1 MLGTPT
7 KVRSY
12 QTLGDLS
19 IDYLFNQRWFPSRY
33 NRSYPIFYNRN
44 LNLHN
49 GVANSEF
56 KIGNN
61 ITYQKV
67 FSSAV
72 DDVIVVDISF
82 SEPSNVSFKL
92 SRGINIK
99 EEDDL
104 DFDPSNHLNMPGWK
118 GDYNDSTFKI
128 DYDKGDDWVNFTGQI
143 IDYPNEKEGPGGN
156 HMKFASVLKV
166 HSTDGEIETLSQ
178 NSNAKINIINA
189 THVTLIFTGDTDY
202 NINKLNFDR
211 SIDPLIV
218 SKSKIAKVSL
228 KPKTQII
235 LDHLTDHRELF
246 DRVDINL
253 GKDKLSHLA
262 TDQRLALIKQNEDNK
277 DPGLVEL
284 YYQFGR
290 YLLMGSSRFPGKLPA
305 NLQGIWN
312 DLFKAPW
319 DA

>member
-104 DFDPSNHLNMPGWK
+104 DFDPSNHLNIPGWK

-128 DYDKGDDWVNFTGQI
+128 DYDKGDDWVNL
-143 IDYPNEKEGPGGN
+143 P
-156 HMKFASVLKV
+156 
-166 HSTDGEIETLSQ
+166 
-178 NSNAKINIINA
+178 
-189 THVTLIFTGDTDY
+189 
-202 NINKLNFDR
+202 
-211 SIDPLIV
+211 
-218 SKSKIAKVSL
+218 
-228 KPKTQII
+228 
-235 LDHLTDHRELF
+235 
-246 DRVDINL
+246 
-253 GKDKLSHLA
+253 DKL
-262 TDQRLALIKQNEDNK
+262 LITQMRKKVQ
-277 DPGLVEL
+277 V
-284 YYQFGR
+284 
-290 YLLMGSSRFPGKLPA
+290 
-305 NLQGIWN
+305 GII
-312 DLFKAPW
+312 
-319 DA
+319 